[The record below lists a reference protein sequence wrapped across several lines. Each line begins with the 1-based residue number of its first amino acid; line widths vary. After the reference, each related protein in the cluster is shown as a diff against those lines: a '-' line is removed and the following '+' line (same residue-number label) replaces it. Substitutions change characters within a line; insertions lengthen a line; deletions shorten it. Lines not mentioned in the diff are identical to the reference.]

1 MTAWEIPNKELS
13 KYYFSCKYHEGICC
27 SAQRQEDKMEKRK
40 KRTERGKQR
49 GESRGA
55 EWGRVLF
62 EDKTQAEK
70 VLSNRI

>member
-1 MTAWEIPNKELS
+1 
-13 KYYFSCKYHEGICC
+13 
-27 SAQRQEDKMEKRK
+27 MEKRK